1 MRDEA
6 PFCRIATKRPSNQDM
21 NAIDFLRSP
30 FPTIHANHGPNG
42 ARQQANLG
50 RRGRRGRRRRGRRR
64 GRYIR
69 LTKEAKSTFV
79 SLS

>member
-42 ARQQANLG
+42 ARQQTNLG
-50 RRGRRGRRRRGRRR
+50 RRGGRRGRGRGRG

-69 LTKEAKSTFV
+69 LTKEAKSIFV